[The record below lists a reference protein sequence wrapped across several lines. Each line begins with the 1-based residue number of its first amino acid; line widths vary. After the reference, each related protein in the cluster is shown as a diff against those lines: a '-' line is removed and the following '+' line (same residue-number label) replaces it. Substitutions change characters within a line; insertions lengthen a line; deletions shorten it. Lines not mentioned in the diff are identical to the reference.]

1 MKKKAMWKDFYMEIR
16 KSPGRFLS
24 ILFIVALGVAF
35 FSGIRASE
43 PDMRITGDA
52 YFDSENLMDIKA
64 LSTYGVTEDDVEAFQ
79 NLEGVELAEGGFSAD
94 FLHNTEDDQRVLH
107 VMGTQKEMNQITV
120 SEGRMPEAV
129 GECLVDDASDYQ
141 IGDQIVLTSGTEDPV
156 SDTLKTDILEVVG
169 RGNSSAYVSFGRGS
183 SSIGTGNIYA
193 FVVVPEDTFDLDTF
207 TEVYLKVEGA
217 KELTEFT
224 DSYDDKIAEVQTRVE
239 DTADERSVIRKDEIV
254 QDAEEEIADAE
265 KELEDGKKEAK
276 KELKEAKKEIEDGE
290 KELEDAKKEIEDGKQ
305 QIADAKDT
313 LNAQQEKL
321 NQSQKEYKEGK
332 KALKKGQKQYNKA
345 KKAFDKK
352 KPEAKK
358 QIETGKDQLKS
369 LETQMEEDETNY
381 QKLQEQIDNLEKKM
395 QSIGDSGV
403 GEQEQ
408 GGEAK
413 STTDS
418 GDASSLQ
425 KQLEQ
430 LKTQASGLNQKIT
443 AEKKAY
449 STAQK
454 QISDAESK
462 LSDSEE
468 QLTSTEKTLDD
479 QEKKLAS
486 AKKQLEDGQKQIDDG
501 WKELADKEQELA
513 DGEEEI
519 KKNEE
524 KLADAREEYKQ
535 GKKDARQEIAD
546 GEKEIED
553 ARQDL
558 ADLEDPKWYVYD
570 RTTLIEHSS
579 FGENAERLG
588 AIGKVFPVLFFLV
601 AALISLTS
609 MTRMVEEQRTSIGT
623 MKALGYG
630 QLAIASKYLG
640 YAFLAT
646 VGGSII
652 GVLFGEKVFPYIIIY
667 AYGILY
673 PNLTQILVPYDWGYG
688 LMASGIAIFCTMFA
702 TFFSCWKEL
711 NAQPSV
717 LMRPPAPKNGRRV
730 MLERI
735 RFIWNHLNFTWKS
748 TIRNLMRYKKRF
760 FMTIFGIGGCMA
772 LMLVGFG
779 LKDSC
784 YEIAELQYDEIQF
797 YDASVYLDEDITD
810 EERDHLHQ
818 ILGDE
823 AQSHVENYM
832 DVEMQSLTLVNEGT
846 EREVY
851 ECVFPASEE
860 EISHFVDFHDRK
872 TKEQYT
878 LSDNGV
884 ILSEKTAKLLNV
896 KEGDD
901 IYIKDEEGN
910 KPVHIEHICENY
922 LGHYMYMTPA
932 YYETVYGEEPEYNT
946 ILFIMDETDA
956 DTLTDSSQMSS
967 EDQLQE
973 VGETLLK
980 EDGVLNVSYMKD
992 MEKQLDDMLRSLN
1005 LVIIVLIISA
1015 GMLAFVVLYN
1025 LNTVNI
1031 AERKRELATL
1041 KVLGFYNLEV
1051 AEYVYRENILLTF
1064 IGAALGCIL
1073 GKYLHLFIIQTVEVD
1088 SAMFGRIIHGTSY
1101 LYSLLFTVL
1110 FSLIINGMMYFK
1122 LKKIDMVESLKSVE

>member
-1 MKKKAMWKDFYMEIR
+1 
-16 KSPGRFLS
+16 
-24 ILFIVALGVAF
+24 
-35 FSGIRASE
+35 
-43 PDMRITGDA
+43 
-52 YFDSENLMDIKA
+52 
-64 LSTYGVTEDDVEAFQ
+64 
-79 NLEGVELAEGGFSAD
+79 
-94 FLHNTEDDQRVLH
+94 
-107 VMGTQKEMNQITV
+107 
-120 SEGRMPEAV
+120 
-129 GECLVDDASDYQ
+129 
-141 IGDQIVLTSGTEDPV
+141 
-156 SDTLKTDILEVVG
+156 
-169 RGNSSAYVSFGRGS
+169 
-183 SSIGTGNIYA
+183 
-193 FVVVPEDTFDLDTF
+193 
-207 TEVYLKVEGA
+207 
-217 KELTEFT
+217 
-224 DSYDDKIAEVQTRVE
+224 
-239 DTADERSVIRKDEIV
+239 
-254 QDAEEEIADAE
+254 
-265 KELEDGKKEAK
+265 
-276 KELKEAKKEIEDGE
+276 
-290 KELEDAKKEIEDGKQ
+290 
-305 QIADAKDT
+305 
-313 LNAQQEKL
+313 
-321 NQSQKEYKEGK
+321 
-332 KALKKGQKQYNKA
+332 
-345 KKAFDKK
+345 
-352 KPEAKK
+352 
-358 QIETGKDQLKS
+358 
-369 LETQMEEDETNY
+369 
-381 QKLQEQIDNLEKKM
+381 
-395 QSIGDSGV
+395 
-403 GEQEQ
+403 
-408 GGEAK
+408 
-413 STTDS
+413 
-418 GDASSLQ
+418 
-425 KQLEQ
+425 
-430 LKTQASGLNQKIT
+430 
-443 AEKKAY
+443 
-449 STAQK
+449 
-454 QISDAESK
+454 
-462 LSDSEE
+462 
-468 QLTSTEKTLDD
+468 
-479 QEKKLAS
+479 
-486 AKKQLEDGQKQIDDG
+486 
-501 WKELADKEQELA
+501 
-513 DGEEEI
+513 
-519 KKNEE
+519 
-524 KLADAREEYKQ
+524 
-535 GKKDARQEIAD
+535 
-546 GEKEIED
+546 
-553 ARQDL
+553 
-558 ADLEDPKWYVYD
+558 
-570 RTTLIEHSS
+570 
-579 FGENAERLG
+579 
-588 AIGKVFPVLFFLV
+588 
-601 AALISLTS
+601 
-609 MTRMVEEQRTSIGT
+609 
-623 MKALGYG
+623 
-630 QLAIASKYLG
+630 
-640 YAFLAT
+640 
-646 VGGSII
+646 
-652 GVLFGEKVFPYIIIY
+652 
-667 AYGILY
+667 
-673 PNLTQILVPYDWGYG
+673 
-688 LMASGIAIFCTMFA
+688 
-702 TFFSCWKEL
+702 
-711 NAQPSV
+711 
-717 LMRPPAPKNGRRV
+717 
-730 MLERI
+730 
-735 RFIWNHLNFTWKS
+735 
-748 TIRNLMRYKKRF
+748 
-760 FMTIFGIGGCMA
+760 MTIFGIGGCMA